1 MPKPLCK
8 AGLIL
13 TGLVILGL
21 SMVTPARA
29 TIFIF
34 DTDPFAGSTAL
45 TTPGRQVVGSE
56 SFIDF
61 SISNDVFQLDPGFFA
76 VGNQVNFVS
85 ALATNLPSGGAN
97 VIVLQDT
104 PVALAAGSAADL
116 IAAQITTDGAG
127 FFVYFNTGLE
137 APRLVYSVNLN
148 DNTADLK
155 ILARMQNLEE
165 DSLPQFTAANF
176 LIEAVAAVPE
186 PSSLFLMTTIGGLLI
201 ASVRRRRAVA
211 R

>member
-1 MPKPLCK
+1 MPKPLRK
-8 AGLIL
+8 AGFIL

-21 SMVTPARA
+21 SIVTPARA
-29 TIFIF
+29 TIFTF
-34 DTDPFAGSTAL
+34 NADPFGGSTAL
-45 TTPGRQVVGSE
+45 TTPGRQVVGGE
-56 SFIDF
+56 LLIDF
-61 SISNDVFQLDPGFFA
+61 SIANDVFQFDPAFFA

-85 ALATNLPSGGAN
+85 ALATNLPSGGVN
-97 VIVLQDT
+97 VVVLQDT

-155 ILARMQNLEE
+155 VLARMQNLEE
-165 DSLPQFTAANF
+165 DALPQFTAANF
-176 LIEAVAAVPE
+176 SIAAVAAVPE
-186 PSSLFLMTTIGGLLI
+186 PSSLFLMTTVGGLLI
-201 ASVRRRRAVA
+201 AGARRRRAVA